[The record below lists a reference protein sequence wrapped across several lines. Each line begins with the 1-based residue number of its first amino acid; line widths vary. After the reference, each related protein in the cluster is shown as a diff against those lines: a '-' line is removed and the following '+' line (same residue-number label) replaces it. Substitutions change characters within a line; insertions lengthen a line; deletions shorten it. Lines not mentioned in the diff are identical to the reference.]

1 MKKRLL
7 ALTLSG
13 LMLISSISPA
23 NIQAYASEPSDAFS
37 TISGNDLPA
46 NQNEE
51 TGEESEETQESTE
64 TTNLDLNDFFD
75 WDLSN
80 SGFADISGNDAYL
93 LTSLATSETGRD
105 LLSLGSAYIN
115 KQMPGLKTTLSY
127 TANGETNTLTKNS
140 EGKYKLPES
149 ILPSDIQSFKMRVEL
164 DVIDEGRTLQGGDYF
179 TITLPD
185 GIEVGAPTAEFKT
198 EDQKNTWATVS
209 KNGQSVQFQF
219 TNVIAEKSGS
229 IMAFRNLSGWLE
241 FEFNFSQQELAKLGA
256 AEATYSFNFMGD
268 TITIS
273 VPKASD
279 DISKITKTGT
289 FDAKQGL
296 IHWTVNVGEA
306 KDKTVSLE
314 GYTFEDE
321 FSNNQ
326 TLVKGSVKI
335 GDTVAEDVTPTANGF
350 TFTFGDVKA
359 PQTVKYDTAPDG
371 EFYLAKDVV
380 ASNTA
385 KVTSTKA
392 AEGQEPMTASASVK
406 SPGQI
411 IQKEGVQVSANLMQW
426 TITYNEAEVLVYGAT
441 VYDDLSDGLKYDK
454 SSLKLNGK
462 ALPIS
467 GVEDKSNGQKVA
479 IDFDKSVASN
489 KYVITFNTEI
499 DPKKFS
505 GQDTSEG
512 TTIENKAYVTARFP
526 SGTGVGEYTEY
537 QVPEVSTAPT
547 YSAAFLEKEVV
558 RDANKEKEGKI
569 TWKIHPSTKDQGD
582 FYDTAVVNDVL
593 QTGTAYG
600 EHTWIDGSV
609 QVKAGTYTLVE
620 NDELQT
626 LAGGETNPCR
636 YNKPNHSFE
645 FSREALAALNLK
657 LDDVTITVQTQAKDY
672 LKDDNK
678 HTYKNKASLTLKKG
692 TTAIA
697 SANADAAIDL
707 QNKLL
712 HKTVTFE
719 PSTAD
724 KDYFHYTILVNQ
736 NHMTLSNAV
745 LTDDVS
751 NVFYYMN
758 GDTKTR
764 IPAGYFEINNDKTE
778 IYKLTSSNERGS
790 AVDSPN
796 TSYAQHTFSWT
807 LPANTTDAYEVH
819 LYAYLTATGRAALT
833 DSLKDKAIYTD
844 NKASLKADELGATSF
859 DSNETNNKDAKFNT
873 KILEKSGVQDGRRIN
888 WTVVVNAG
896 SAELGT
902 GVVFKDTI
910 KKGLY
915 LDADSI
921 KVSEP
926 TYVNNQVKPSDTNL
940 LEQSSSGITKHVKR
954 SVEGTAELTITFENA
969 LDKPYVIN
977 YTTEGVG
984 KAQPFKN
991 EASLE
996 YGGKIAPSEATVNAE
1011 KNAWSTGYAVA
1022 VWEMTKVDALSTDE
1036 HQMPL
1041 EGAVYAL
1048 LSGDPNTFKDAKGNI
1063 KDDCIVDLQ
1072 KTDAEGKAYF
1082 VAKIEAGK
1090 EYYIAEVSAP
1100 ENYVRDTKIYGPYK
1114 ATDYGLYKIDP
1125 EGVETKADKT
1135 KGQGTFKDKRVESTN
1150 TVASLAITKEFD
1162 TEATGDFV
1170 QKNDLEKTASFTLYI
1185 YPDRGTNPSST
1196 FKRTVEFTE
1205 GDDGSYTYA
1214 EQNGA
1219 ASNKTKLTATGTD
1232 ASLNLK
1238 NLPWGHYEL
1247 VETAAAAGYL
1257 PKAKLSFKVDAT
1269 GKLNFE
1275 SDKCVDAEAMTNGQA
1290 ATAKLKNYRTQIT
1303 LKKTDNV
1310 DKKIADAVMEGVE
1323 FELTPAESTDA
1334 LVEANGIA
1342 GSTEKLTF
1350 TGEQL
1355 SNGVTLYGLCKLGVK
1370 YTLTETKAP
1379 KGYQKITKPV
1389 TFKIN
1394 DGTNGTTFESIAT
1407 VGGTTGYFTAKNGT
1421 ITLKNTPTAFGFVKQ
1436 DQNGLG
1442 VANVDLTISP
1452 KEGSSFAHAAGT
1464 GAVNGDGNIIL
1475 TTTVNDKGAPES
1487 NTITGE
1493 MVAGNTYVITE
1504 NYRTGFDTD
1513 AYLDAA
1519 GYKAEYKVS
1528 DDGKELIDV
1537 TPDSVTNKL
1546 DVKFTNATTKNSI
1559 TITNHRV
1566 LAQMAMTKVDAEDND
1581 VKLAGASFKLY
1592 RQADTTPKPA
1602 SDVEIT
1608 SFDTDA
1614 DGTWKT
1620 EAADDSV
1627 VYQNQ
1632 KLSLGLPV
1640 GNYYLVETTAPQ
1652 HYQIAMEN
1660 GAAKT
1665 YSFSVTKANDGKTIT
1680 VDSIGNDR
1688 ILGTL
1693 TFTSKEEKTGKIVPG
1708 VTYGLYEK
1716 NGSNWNLVNTV
1727 KTGTNG
1733 DGKIEKMPW
1742 GKEYA
1747 LIEIQDEDI
1756 QPSHYVLDET
1766 VYTTGADLDHPNV
1779 ETTIQFGTPAV
1790 TGKTD
1795 TVLNVHADLILKPLT
1810 VDINFDTTVNRFES
1824 GIPAAAQKEVPVQ
1837 GIQYTVYEDE
1847 EGKTPVMVNGSP
1859 LVVTSDADGKVTIP
1873 GLSVNTDEK
1882 PYYYIKETGYAG
1894 ADPDQSQL
1902 STKLTDTVYRA
1913 KVTGK
1918 NFDGIQVKDGGSWKS
1933 VENNQISHDTYTGT
1947 VTVTKQ
1953 GEGNTPLPGA
1963 VYGVYRELSSYP
1975 ADAQPVL
1982 TNLIATKQLTSYTS
1996 NGETWIL
2003 LDQKTTDDSGK
2014 VHFDTPVAGEEY
2026 MIREIQSPAGYT
2038 PSEPILVTMKVTP
2051 ANAGGTPTVAAT
2063 LSNGSPASN
2072 ITQNAPKVS
2081 LKVKTLSNT
2090 NPETALGPVHLVL
2103 TDDAGR
2109 VVDEWGT
2116 TVVDSDEVEVDEN
2129 GDPVLD
2135 ENSIPKKKKKVEGWN
2150 HQVTDTG
2157 KLLVVGK
2164 TYTVTATT
2172 VPSGFAKTSMKFTLK
2187 PATSQVEQIVIGK
2200 YVAPAPSNSNSGS
2213 SHSDNH
2219 GGQNSATP
2227 DKSKVTDPEQT
2238 DSQIVVINQAGTD
2251 DGSHIKDKTGL
2262 NGKKRKNGTS
2272 VATAGS
2278 RKENGVVRSVRRA
2291 LEAAFG
2297 AISGSYRKLVTKTG
2311 DEAPIIGMIALLLIA
2326 VVGIITV
2333 MIHKRKKK

>member
-93 LTSLATSETGRD
+93 LTSLATSQVGRD
-105 LLSLGSAYIN
+105 LFSLGSAYIN
-115 KQMPGLKTTLSY
+115 EQMPGLKTTLSY

-149 ILPSDIQSFKMRVEL
+149 ILPSDIQSFKMKVEL
-164 DVIDEGRTLQGGDYF
+164 DVIDDGRTLQGGDYF

-198 EDQKNTWATVS
+198 ADQKNTWATVS
-209 KNGQSVQFQF
+209 KSGQSVRFQF
-219 TNVIAEKSGS
+219 TNEIAEKSGP
-229 IMAFRNLSGWLE
+229 IMSFRNLSGWLE

-306 KDKTVSLE
+306 KDKAVSLD

-321 FSNNQ
+321 FGNNQ
-326 TLVKGSVKI
+326 TLVEGSVKV
-335 GDTVAEDVTPTANGF
+335 GDTVAEGVTSTANGF

-359 PQTVKYDTAPDG
+359 PQTVKYDTAPREG
-371 EFYLAKDVV
+371 FYLAKDVV

-392 AEGQEPMTASASVK
+392 AEGQEPLTASASVK

-411 IQKEGVQVSANLMQW
+411 IKKEGVQVSANLMQW

-441 VYDDLSDGLKYDK
+441 VYDDLSDGLTYDK

-462 ALPIS
+462 ALQPADTS
-467 GVEDKSNGQKVA
+467 PKDLSSGQKVA
-479 IDFDKSVASN
+479 IDFDESVASN

-499 DPKKFS
+499 DPEKFS

-512 TTIENKAYVTARFP
+512 TTIKNEAYVTARFP
-526 SGTGVGEYTEY
+526 SGTGVGKYIEY
-537 QVPEVSTAPT
+537 QVPKVSTAPT
-547 YSAAFLEKEVV
+547 YSAAFLEKKVV
-558 RDANKEKEGKI
+558 RDAAKEKEGKI
-569 TWKIHPSTKDQGD
+569 TWQIHPSTKDQGD
-582 FYDTAVVNDVL
+582 FYDTAVLNDVL

-620 NDELQT
+620 NDEPQT
-626 LAGGETNPCR
+626 LAGGETNPCS
-636 YNKPNHSFE
+636 YNETNHTFE

-678 HTYKNKASLTLKKG
+678 HTYKNNATLTLKKND
-692 TTAIA
+692 TAIA

-719 PSTAD
+719 PSTVD

-751 NVFYYMN
+751 KVFYYMN

-764 IPAGYFEINNDKTE
+764 ITAGYFEIDNDKTE
-778 IYKLTSSNERGS
+778 IYELTSSNERGS
-790 AVDSPN
+790 AVDRPN

-807 LPANTTDAYEVH
+807 LPDTTTDAYEVD
-819 LYAYLTATGRAALT
+819 LYAYLTDDGRAALT
-833 DSLKDKAIYTD
+833 GDLKDKAIYTD
-844 NKASLKADELGATSF
+844 NKASIKADELGATSF

-873 KILEKSGVQDGRRIN
+873 KILEKTGVQDGRRIN

-902 GVVFKDTI
+902 GVVFKDTV

-969 LDKPYVIN
+969 LDKPYVIT

-1082 VAKIEAGK
+1082 VAKKEAGK

-1100 ENYVRDTKIYGPYK
+1100 ENYVRDTKIYGPYE

-1125 EGVETKADKT
+1125 EGVETADKS
-1135 KGQGTFKDKRVESTN
+1135 KGQGVFKDKRVESTN

-1162 TEATGDFV
+1162 TEATGDFA
-1170 QKNDLEKTASFTLYI
+1170 QKNDLKKTASFTLYI

-1196 FKRTVEFTE
+1196 FKRIVEFTK
-1205 GDDGSYTYA
+1205 GANDTYTYA
-1214 EQNGA
+1214 EQNDA
-1219 ASNKTKLTATGTD
+1219 AGNVKEINTTGT
-1232 ASLNLK
+1232 LNLK
-1238 NLPWGHYEL
+1238 NLHWGHYEL
-1247 VETAAAAGYL
+1247 VETTAAAGYL
-1257 PKAKLSFKVDAT
+1257 PTSKLVFDVDASGILT
-1269 GKLNFE
+1269 FDSTN
-1275 SDKCVDAEAMTNGQA
+1275 SVDAEAMTNGQA

-1303 LKKTDNV
+1303 LKKTDNA
-1310 DKKIADAVMEGVE
+1310 DKKIADAAMEGAE

-1350 TGEQL
+1350 TGKQL
-1355 SNGVTLYGLCKLGVK
+1355 SDGVTLYGLCKLGVK

-1394 DGTNGTTFESIAT
+1394 DGTNGTTLGSIAT
-1407 VGGTTGYFTAKNGT
+1407 VGGTTAYFTAKDGT
-1421 ITLKNTPTAFGFVKQ
+1421 VTLKNTPTAFGLVKQ

-1442 VANVDLTISP
+1442 VANVVLTISP

-1464 GAVNGDGNIIL
+1464 APVNDDGNIVL
-1475 TTTVNDKGAPES
+1475 TTEVNDDGTPKA

-1504 NYRTGFDTD
+1504 SYRTGFDSEAYTD
-1513 AYLDAA
+1513 AD
-1519 GYKAEYKVS
+1519 GYTAEYKVS

-1537 TPDSVTNKL
+1537 TPDSVANKL

-1566 LAQMAMTKVDAEDND
+1566 LAQMAMTKVDAENND

-1592 RQADTTPKPA
+1592 RQAGTTPNRA

-1608 SFDTDA
+1608 SFDTAA

-1620 EAADDSV
+1620 EDADDTV
-1627 VYQNQ
+1627 VYQHQ

-1640 GNYYLVETTAPQ
+1640 GNYYLVETKAPQ
-1652 HYQIAMEN
+1652 GYQIAMEN

-1665 YSFSVTKANDGKTIT
+1665 YSFTVSKANDGKTIT
-1680 VDSIGNDR
+1680 VDPIGNDR

-1693 TFTSKEEKTGKIVPG
+1693 TFTSKEEKTDKHVPD

-1716 NGSNWNLVNTV
+1716 NGSTWKPAEGINTGSTTTVSGMTVPTV
-1727 KTGTNG
+1727 KTNASGNG
-1733 DGKIEKMPW
+1733 MIENMPW

-1766 VYTTGADLDHPNV
+1766 VYTTGADQNHANA

-1795 TVLNVHADLILKPLT
+1795 TVLNVHTDLILKPLT
-1810 VDINFDTTVNRFES
+1810 VDIHFDTTVNRFES
-1824 GIPAAAQKEVPVQ
+1824 SIPAAAQ
-1837 GIQYTVYEDE
+1837 
-1847 EGKTPVMVNGSP
+1847 
-1859 LVVTSDADGKVTIP
+1859 
-1873 GLSVNTDEK
+1873 
-1882 PYYYIKETGYAG
+1882 
-1894 ADPDQSQL
+1894 
-1902 STKLTDTVYRA
+1902 
-1913 KVTGK
+1913 
-1918 NFDGIQVKDGGSWKS
+1918 
-1933 VENNQISHDTYTGT
+1933 
-1947 VTVTKQ
+1947 
-1953 GEGNTPLPGA
+1953 
-1963 VYGVYRELSSYP
+1963 
-1975 ADAQPVL
+1975 
-1982 TNLIATKQLTSYTS
+1982 
-1996 NGETWIL
+1996 
-2003 LDQKTTDDSGK
+2003 
-2014 VHFDTPVAGEEY
+2014 
-2026 MIREIQSPAGYT
+2026 
-2038 PSEPILVTMKVTP
+2038 
-2051 ANAGGTPTVAAT
+2051 
-2063 LSNGSPASN
+2063 
-2072 ITQNAPKVS
+2072 
-2081 LKVKTLSNT
+2081 
-2090 NPETALGPVHLVL
+2090 
-2103 TDDAGR
+2103 
-2109 VVDEWGT
+2109 
-2116 TVVDSDEVEVDEN
+2116 
-2129 GDPVLD
+2129 
-2135 ENSIPKKKKKVEGWN
+2135 
-2150 HQVTDTG
+2150 
-2157 KLLVVGK
+2157 
-2164 TYTVTATT
+2164 
-2172 VPSGFAKTSMKFTLK
+2172 
-2187 PATSQVEQIVIGK
+2187 
-2200 YVAPAPSNSNSGS
+2200 
-2213 SHSDNH
+2213 
-2219 GGQNSATP
+2219 
-2227 DKSKVTDPEQT
+2227 
-2238 DSQIVVINQAGTD
+2238 
-2251 DGSHIKDKTGL
+2251 
-2262 NGKKRKNGTS
+2262 
-2272 VATAGS
+2272 
-2278 RKENGVVRSVRRA
+2278 
-2291 LEAAFG
+2291 
-2297 AISGSYRKLVTKTG
+2297 
-2311 DEAPIIGMIALLLIA
+2311 
-2326 VVGIITV
+2326 
-2333 MIHKRKKK
+2333 